1 MQRLLILLLCF
12 GFYPLSWGAG
22 ERLPIWRFSA
32 GEADVVLLGS
42 VHMAFHD
49 IYPLRQEIEDA
60 YAAAE
65 HLVVEVD
72 IGGANALA
80 IQQSILQRGLLPEGE
95 LLSEQLSESAWKALE
110 KYLRS
115 RGLPV
120 EGFQALRPGL
130 VVLTLTTMRLME
142 MGMDPE
148 LGIDQHFLKAAR
160 GHKPI
165 LELETAQQ
173 QIDLLLGFPDANLIV
188 EQTVGQLNSID
199 LYMRPIYEAWKA
211 GDASALNRLL
221 LEDELA
227 REPRYA
233 VFYEAMFDRRNDAM
247 ANKIADY
254 LAGSGRYFVVVGAG
268 HLVGE
273 KGIIALLERRG
284 FRARQL

>member
-1 MQRLLILLLCF
+1 MYRLLILIMYF
-12 GFYPLSWGAG
+12 GYCQLSWGAG
-22 ERLPIWRFSA
+22 ERLPIWKISA
-32 GEADVVLLGS
+32 GDADVVLLGS
-42 VHMAFHD
+42 VHMAFAD

-60 YAAAE
+60 YAAADQ
-65 HLVVEVD
+65 LVVEVD
-72 IGGANALA
+72 IGGANAVA
-80 IQQSILQRGLLPEGE
+80 IQQNMFQRGLLPAGE
-95 LLSEQLSESAWKALE
+95 VLSEKLSEPVWKALE

-115 RGLPV
+115 RGLPIA
-120 EGFQALRPGL
+120 GFQTLRPGL

-160 GHKPI
+160 GNKPI

-173 QIDLLLGFPDANLIV
+173 QIDLLLNFPDANLIV
-188 EQTVGQLNSID
+188 EQTLGQLDSID

-211 GDASALNRLL
+211 GDANALNRLL

-227 REPRYA
+227 REPRYKA
-233 VFYEAMFDRRNDAM
+233 FYESMFDNRNYAM
-247 ANKIADY
+247 AQKIADY
-254 LAGSGRYFVVVGAG
+254 LAGSGRYFIVVGAG

-284 FRARQL
+284 FSAQQL